1 MTGSRAA
8 PGETICTAAREATR
22 CLAATETTVSMAEPT
37 GGANRDG
44 FFFDT
49 SLGAS
54 NIDKI
59 MDFSTVDDTID
70 LENAIFTAFRS
81 SGTMSSSAFYVGAA
95 AHDSTDRIIYNSDTG
110 ALSYDPDGTGSAA
123 AVQFAELS
131 TKLALTYQDFLI
143 V

>member
-1 MTGSRAA
+1 
-8 PGETICTAAREATR
+8 
-22 CLAATETTVSMAEPT
+22 
-37 GGANRDG
+37 
-44 FFFDT
+44 
-49 SLGAS
+49 
-54 NIDKI
+54 
-59 MDFSTVDDTID
+59 VDDTID